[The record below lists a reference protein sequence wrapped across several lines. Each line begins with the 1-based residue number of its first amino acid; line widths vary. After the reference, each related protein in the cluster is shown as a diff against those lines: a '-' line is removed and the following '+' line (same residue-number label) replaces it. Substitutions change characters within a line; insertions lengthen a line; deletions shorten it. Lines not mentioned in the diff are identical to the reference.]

1 MILKINAGNK
11 MSYLKD
17 FIDGFI
23 DGWINLLNLNPIED
37 EPTLTWLE
45 SKSVEE
51 ALSGDISAIA
61 GDFKNAMEKV
71 DKIIG

>member
-51 ALSGDISAIA
+51 ALGGDISAIA

-71 DKIIG
+71 DKIVG

>member
-1 MILKINAGNK
+1 
-11 MSYLKD
+11 MSYFKD

-23 DGWINLLNLNPIED
+23 DGWINLLNLNPIEE

-61 GDFKNAMEKV
+61 GDFKNAMEKA
-71 DKIIG
+71 DKLIDTGEDNND

>member
-23 DGWINLLNLNPIED
+23 DGWINLLNLNPIE
-37 EPTLTWLE
+37 EESTLTWLE

-71 DKIIG
+71 DKIVG